1 MKAGHFDAL
10 VVGSGPAGSIAATVL
25 ARGGARVAL
34 VDKAKFPR
42 DKACGDLVGPRGVQ
56 LLSDLGITIPGALK
70 VDDMIVVGP
79 TSRRV
84 RLPCYPGR
92 TYPGHG
98 FALRRVDFD
107 AALHEAAV
115 DAGAEEFIDRA
126 ADPLWGDGGLEGFA
140 LSSGTEVRAD
150 TVIGADGASSRVATA
165 ADLVDPSRVLWGFAV
180 RGYVEESV
188 DVPYIVLWEHAPWR
202 AFPGYGWLFPGP
214 DGCGNVGL
222 GLGTL
227 SSPRRRSGRGARVAG
242 VRAHAP
248 RSRPARKRSAG
259 ADARR
264 LAQTRHGRNESGA
277 RASAPHRRRRGTRE
291 PTAGRR
297 HLPGNG
303 QRPRRRA
310 GRPRRSRPPRTAI
323 PGVSREHLRA
333 VSIDDRPGARRALA
347 ATRASSRLSAVR
359 SRRLRS
365 DRSSL
370 PGWSIFWNDLLDGAQ
385 PSVPRAVAAVAA
397 GIGRRAIARGR
408 MREWFTATLG
418 PGSGWPEDGN
428 AVDEA
433 KGKDGVRAIPQQ
445 GSTDQGRLPCHW

>member
-1 MKAGHFDAL
+1 MQAGHFDAL

-84 RLPCYPGR
+84 RLPCYPGH
-92 TYPGHG
+92 TYPGFG

-150 TVIGADGASSRVATA
+150 TVIGADGAPSRVATA

-214 DGCGNVGL
+214 DGCANVGL

-227 SSPRRRSGRGARVAG
+227 SSRAGAAAAARELPAFVRTLRDHGLLASAAPAPTLGGWLKLGMVGTIPAQGRVLLTGDAAGLVNPLQGEGISQAMGSGRAAAQAVLTDPA
-242 VRAHAP
+242 
-248 RSRPARKRSAG
+248 RPALQYRAY
-259 ADARR
+259 
-264 LAQTRHGRNESGA
+264 LANTY
-277 RASAPHRRRRGTRE
+277 APYQST
-291 PTAGRR
+291 TAPV
-297 HLPGNG
+297 HAALLP
-303 QRPRRRA
+303 RPRV
-310 GRPRRSRPPRTAI
+310 
-323 PGVSREHLRA
+323 VSA
-333 VSIDDRPGARRALA
+333 VGRALTA
-347 ATRASSRLSAVR
+347 PALG
-359 SRRLRS
+359 
-365 DRSSL
+365 SL
-370 PGWSIFWNDLLDGAQ
+370 LAPGWSIFWNDLLDGAQ
-385 PSVPRAVAAVAA
+385 ASVPRAVAAIAA
-397 GIGRRAIARGR
+397 GIGRTAIAHGR

-418 PGSGWPEDGN
+418 PGAGRPEDGN

-433 KGKDGVRAIPQQ
+433 KGNDRVRAIP
-445 GSTDQGRLPCHW
+445 

>member
-56 LLSDLGITIPGALK
+56 ILSDLGITVPGSLK

-150 TVIGADGASSRVATA
+150 TVIGADGAPSRVATA

-227 SSPRRRSGRGARVAG
+227 SSRAGAAAAARELPAFVRTLRDHGLLASATPAATLGGWLKLGMVGTNPAHGRVLLTGDAAGLVNPLQGEGISQAMGSGRAAAQAVLAD
-242 VRAHAP
+242 
-248 RSRPARKRSAG
+248 PARPT
-259 ADARR
+259 RR
-264 LAQTRHGRNESGA
+264 YRAYLANTY
-277 RASAPHRRRRGTRE
+277 APYQST
-291 PTAGRR
+291 TAPV
-297 HLPGNG
+297 HAALLP
-303 QRPRRRA
+303 RPRV
-310 GRPRRSRPPRTAI
+310 
-323 PGVSREHLRA
+323 VSA
-333 VSIDDRPGARRALA
+333 VGRALTA
-347 ATRASSRLSAVR
+347 PALG
-359 SRRLRS
+359 
-365 DRSSL
+365 SL
-370 PGWSIFWNDLLDGAQ
+370 LAPGWSIFWNDLVDGAQ

-397 GIGRRAIARGR
+397 GIGRRALARGR

-418 PGSGWPEDGN
+418 PGSGGPEDGN

-433 KGKDGVRAIPQQ
+433 KGNDGVREIPQQ

>member
-25 ARGGARVAL
+25 TRGGARVAL

-56 LLSDLGITIPGALK
+56 LLTDLGITIPGALK

-107 AALHEAAV
+107 AALREAAV
-115 DAGAEEFIDRA
+115 AAGAEAFVDRA

-150 TVIGADGASSRVATA
+150 VVIGADGASSRVATA

-180 RGYVEESV
+180 RGYVDQAV
-188 DVPYIVLWEHAPWR
+188 DVPYIVLWEHARWR

-214 DGCGNVGL
+214 DGCGNLGL

-227 SSPRRRSGRGARVAG
+227 STRAGAATAARELPAFVRTLRDLGLLGGAAIAPTLGGWLKLGMVGTNPARGRVLLTGDAAGLVNPLQGEGISQAMNSGRAAAQAVLADP
-242 VRAHAP
+242 AHA
-248 RSRPARKRSAG
+248 
-259 ADARR
+259 ARR
-264 LAQTRHGRNESGA
+264 YRAYLASTYAPYHSTTA
-277 RASAPHRRRRGTRE
+277 PAHRAL
-291 PTAGRR
+291 
-297 HLPGNG
+297 LP
-303 QRPRRRA
+303 RP
-310 GRPRRSRPPRTAI
+310 
-323 PGVSREHLRA
+323 RA
-333 VSIDDRPGARRALA
+333 VSAVGRVLTAPALG
-347 ATRASSRLSAVR
+347 
-359 SRRLRS
+359 
-365 DRSSL
+365 SL
-370 PGWSIFWNDLLDGAQ
+370 LAPGWSIFWNDLLHGAQ
-385 PSVPRAVAAVAA
+385 PTVPRAVAAVAA
-397 GIGRRAIARGR
+397 GIGRTATARGR

-418 PGSGWPEDGN
+418 PRSD
-428 AVDEA
+428 DEA
-433 KGKDGVRAIPQQ
+433 HSASAPHERVTNAAMTDRA
-445 GSTDQGRLPCHW
+445 S